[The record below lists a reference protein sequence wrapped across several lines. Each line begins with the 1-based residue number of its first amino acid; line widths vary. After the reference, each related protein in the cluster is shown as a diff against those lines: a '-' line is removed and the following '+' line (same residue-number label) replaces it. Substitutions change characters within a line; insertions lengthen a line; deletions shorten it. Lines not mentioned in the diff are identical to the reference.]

1 MVQQVQSD
9 MKRSQSQWLLVVVVA
24 TVCFLVPFVPVSGQ
38 AIPFRI
44 PLGLDRNMPIA
55 KDNPITPA
63 KIALGQRLFNDYRL
77 SSDET
82 VACKTCHDPQH
93 AFSDQRMA
101 ALGIYGRHGTRRV
114 PRLINRGYG
123 SAFFWDGRASSLE
136 EQVLQPIANPNEMGM
151 TIDEAVQRIKADPSY
166 RRDFKRAFKSEPTSQ
181 NVAQALATYVRSILS
196 GNSPYDRY
204 VNGDPTA
211 LSAAQQRGLELF
223 RGKAD
228 CIACHSGPN
237 FTDEKF
243 HNTGIGWRGNSF
255 DDDGRFVV
263 THNEADRGSFKTPT
277 LRDVANSAPYTH
289 QGRLSTLKD
298 LIDFYDAGGNPNPN
312 LDPQLHA
319 LHLSE
324 QEKKDVID
332 FLGALTGAAN

>member
-1 MVQQVQSD
+1 
-9 MKRSQSQWLLVVVVA
+9 MKRNQIRWL
-24 TVCFLVPFVPVSGQ
+24 FLVLVAAVGLLTPFLPAHGQ
-38 AIPFRI
+38 VGPLII
-44 PLGLDRNMPIA
+44 PLGLDRNMPVP
-55 KDNPITPA
+55 KDNPITPE
-63 KIALGQRLFNDYRL
+63 KIALGKRLFNDRRL

-82 VACKTCHDPQH
+82 VSCETCHDPQH

-123 SAFFWDGRASSLE
+123 LAFFWDGRASSLE
-136 EQVLQPIANPNEMGM
+136 EQALQPIANPNEMGM
-151 TIDEAVQRIKADPSY
+151 TVDEAVQRIKADPSY
-166 RRDFKRAFKSEPTSQ
+166 RRDFKRAFKSRPNSQ
-181 NVAQALATYVRSILS
+181 NVAQALASYVRSLLS
-196 GNSPYDRY
+196 GNSAYDRY

-211 LSAAQQRGLELF
+211 LSAGQQRGLELF
-223 RGKAD
+223 RGKAN

-255 DDDGRFVV
+255 DDDGRFAV
-263 THNEADRGSFKTPT
+263 THNEADRGAFKTPT
-277 LRDVANSAPYTH
+277 LRDVADSAPYTH

-298 LIDFYDAGGNPNPN
+298 LMDFYDAGGNPNPN
-312 LDPQLHA
+312 LDPQLHP

-332 FLGALTGAAN
+332 FLGALNGTAN

>member
-1 MVQQVQSD
+1 
-9 MKRSQSQWLLVVVVA
+9 MKRKQTQWLFLVLGA
-24 TVCFLVPFVPVSGQ
+24 AICLLVPFLPVSGQ
-38 AIPFRI
+38 AVPLVI
-44 PLGLDRNMPIA
+44 PLGLDRNMPIP
-55 KDNPITPA
+55 KDNPVTRA
-63 KIALGQRLFNDYRL
+63 KIVLGQRLFNDYRL

-82 VACKTCHDPQH
+82 VACKSCHDPQH

-101 ALGIYGRHGTRRV
+101 SLGIYGRHGTRRV

-151 TIDEAVQRIKADPSY
+151 TVDEAVQRIEADRSY
-166 RRDFKRAFKSEPTSQ
+166 RRDFKRAFKSQPNPQ
-181 NVAQALATYVRSILS
+181 NVAQALASYVRSLLS

-211 LSAAQQRGLELF
+211 LSAGQQRGLELF
-223 RGKAD
+223 RGKAN

-255 DDDGRFVV
+255 DDDGRFAV
-263 THNEADRGSFKTPT
+263 THNEADRGAFKTPT

-298 LIDFYDAGGNPNPN
+298 LIDFYDAGGNPNPD
-312 LDPQLHA
+312 LDPQLHP

-332 FLGALTGAAN
+332 FLDALNGTAN

>member
-1 MVQQVQSD
+1 
-9 MKRSQSQWLLVVVVA
+9 MKRSQLEWLFLVVVAAVCLLSPFL
-24 TVCFLVPFVPVSGQ
+24 TVRGQ
-38 AIPFRI
+38 AVPFRI
-44 PLGLDRNMPIA
+44 PLGLDHNMPIP
-55 KDNPITPA
+55 KDNPVTPA

-77 SSDET
+77 SGDET
-82 VACKTCHDPQH
+82 VACKSCHDPQH

-101 ALGIYGRHGTRRV
+101 SLGIYGRHGTRRV

-123 SAFFWDGRASSLE
+123 TSFFWDGRASTLE

-151 TIDEAVQRIKADPSY
+151 TVDEVVQRIKADPSY
-166 RRDFKRAFKSEPTSQ
+166 RRDFKRAFKSQPSSQ
-181 NVAQALATYVRSILS
+181 NVAQALASYVRSILS

-204 VNGDPTA
+204 VSGDPTA
-211 LSAAQQRGLELF
+211 LTAGQQRGLELF
-223 RGKAD
+223 RGKAN

-255 DDDGRFVV
+255 DDDGRFAV
-263 THNEADRGSFKTPT
+263 THNEADRGAFKTPT
-277 LRDVANSAPYTH
+277 LRDVADSAPYTH

-312 LDPQLHA
+312 LDPQLHP

-332 FLGALTGAAN
+332 FLGALNGAAN